1 MGDNNSPAY
10 IAGIIFCTCTNSTK
24 HYKEVLLVDMMEVM
38 LSEYEMAII
47 KQELKKLSEWETYRN
62 IIRTNTGFYLL
73 ENGEKTEKI
82 AEYLGASLYWLD
94 YTTAA
99 TSIRPEEVH

>member
-1 MGDNNSPAY
+1 
-10 IAGIIFCTCTNSTK
+10 
-24 HYKEVLLVDMMEVM
+24 VLLVDMRESM

-62 IIRTNTGFYLL
+62 VIRTNTGFYILK
-73 ENGEKTEKI
+73 NGKETEKI
-82 AEYLGASLYWLD
+82 AEYLKFDVYWLD

-99 TSIRPEEVH
+99 TSIRPEEIHH